1 MNRVLIVDDERFVRM
16 GIASNTD
23 WKSVDCELVGEAV
36 NGQDGFA
43 KALKL
48 HPDLIITDIRMPE
61 MDGIEMV
68 RRIREEQMDIKVI
81 FLTAYEEFSYAQ
93 QAIRLKASDYILKP
107 FDDGE
112 LEGAIS
118 RLLYDRSRA
127 SYVRQEEDAVPLREK
142 TPEMHR
148 YVQNAIDFITDHYP
162 EESLSVSSIAAAV
175 SVSEGHLSRLF
186 KQETGMSINTYI
198 THYRMRVAVRLLQD
212 VHYKVYEVAEK
223 VGYKDIGYFS
233 STFRKILGVLP
244 SDYQNGIR
252 NHEKTEKQ

>member
-1 MNRVLIVDDERFVRM
+1 MTRVLIVDDERFVRM

-36 NGQDGFA
+36 NGEDGLI
-43 KALKL
+43 KARKL

-68 RRIREEQMDIKVI
+68 RRIREEQMEVKVI

-112 LEGAIS
+112 LEEAIS

-127 SYVRQEEDAVPLREK
+127 SYMQQEEDAVPLRENLRK
-142 TPEMHR
+142 CIVMCRMRSTLS
-148 YVQNAIDFITDHYP
+148 QITIRRKVSASAVSQP
-162 EESLSVSSIAAAV
+162 LSVSPRDTSH
-175 SVSEGHLSRLF
+175 GFLSR
-186 KQETGMSINTYI
+186 KP
-198 THYRMRVAVRLLQD
+198 V
-212 VHYKVYEVAEK
+212 
-223 VGYKDIGYFS
+223 
-233 STFRKILGVLP
+233 
-244 SDYQNGIR
+244 
-252 NHEKTEKQ
+252 